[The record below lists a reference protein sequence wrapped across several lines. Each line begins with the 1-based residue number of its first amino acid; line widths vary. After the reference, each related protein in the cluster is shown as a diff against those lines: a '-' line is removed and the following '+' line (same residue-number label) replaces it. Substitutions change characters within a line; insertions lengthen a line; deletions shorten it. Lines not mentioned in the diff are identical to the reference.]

1 MNVNR
6 VMDLTDLT
14 GNDNITSLW
23 QSIIIYFL
31 YSLILFKEI
40 KIIIPRQIRQIHDRF
55 YILIYKIYIYNRMNV
70 NRVMNL
76 TDLTG
81 NDNYYYL

>member
-14 GNDNITSLW
+14 ADDNIISLC

-40 KIIIPRQIRQIHDRF
+40 QIIF
-55 YILIYKIYIYNRMNV
+55 YI
-70 NRVMNL
+70 
-76 TDLTG
+76 
-81 NDNYYYL
+81 